1 MHSPQNIPPL
11 RIAFVGLGERGR
23 QALRLMLPQEGVQVV
38 ALCDL
43 AQAHV
48 EDAWQ
53 LVADRTPLLLC
64 DGREAYKQV
73 CCAEGIDLV
82 YICSDWTTHT
92 PIAVEAMR
100 GGKHVAIEVPAAMT
114 LEDIR
119 LLIATAEQT
128 GRQCFMLENACFEQQ
143 VMEAIAAIR
152 RGEIGE
158 VVHAEGC
165 YYHRL
170 GDRWSAWRLNINR
183 QKRGDLYPTHEL
195 GPICQALGIGTED
208 RLQTLVSMDS
218 PTLTGSQIY
227 QQLMGQAAE
236 DFQNAD
242 HTTTLIRTARGR
254 TILLKHDV
262 LTQQPYERQ
271 FTFIGTQGRIQLH
284 DQGHASHEVMTQAM
298 NRHLVDSLRHG
309 TPLAISI
316 YDMATWCAAIPLS
329 QESIARGFAPVA
341 FPDFYV

>member
-1 MHSPQNIPPL
+1 MHSHQPTTTL

-23 QALRLMLPQEGVQVV
+23 KALRLMLPLEGVEVV

-43 AQAHV
+43 AQANV

-53 LVADRTPLLLC
+53 YVADRNLLLMC

-73 CCAEGIDLV
+73 CQTEGIDLV
-82 YICSDWTTHT
+82 YICSDWASHT
-92 PIAVEAMR
+92 PIAVAAMR

-114 LEDIR
+114 MEDIR

-128 GRQCFMLENACFEQQ
+128 GRQCFMLENACFELQ

-152 RGEIGE
+152 RGDIGE

-170 GDRWSAWRLNINR
+170 GDRWSPWRLNINR
-183 QKRGDLYPTHEL
+183 QQRGDLYPTHEL
-195 GPICQALGIGTED
+195 GPICQALGIGTDD
-208 RLQTLVSMDS
+208 RLQTLVCMDS
-218 PTLTGSQIY
+218 PALTGPQIY
-227 QQLMGQAAE
+227 QELTGQAAA

-242 HTTTLIRTARGR
+242 HTTTLIRTSRGR

-271 FTFIGTQGRIQLH
+271 FTFIGTRGRIELH
-284 DQGHASHEVMTQAM
+284 DQGRSSHEAMTQAM
-298 NRHLVDSLRHG
+298 NQHLVDSLRHG

-341 FPDFYV
+341 FPDFYA